1 VVRLEEIYV
10 PDLGDFKDVPVI
22 EVLIREGQEIQ
33 DEEPLVTLE
42 SDKATM
48 DVPSPMA
55 GKVNDLLVAVG
66 DKVSRGDLIVVL
78 EVETTAADKSPAPI
92 PKPADH
98 GTQQQQLDLNHV
110 APAPAANVAVEL
122 APAPEGT
129 TETTSAPVSVAPP
142 PPPATS
148 LSPEAASEP
157 IEVTVPDIGD
167 FQDVDVIEVI
177 VAPGDRIQAEDP
189 LITLESDKA
198 TMDVPAPISGTV
210 VALRVNKGDK
220 VSEGSPILA
229 VQPSAAVAAVPDAPA
244 QAPPAPAPPAPVT
257 PATPEGPP
265 ARPVPPPTLPE
276 PVEKMGMTKPHASP
290 SVRRFAR
297 ELGVD
302 LQRVPG
308 TGRKGRIVKQDVQ
321 AFVKQALAQPSP
333 PATATPSGLALPEM
347 PQIDF
352 AKFGEITVQ
361 PMGRIKR
368 LTATSLHRSWVHVPH
383 VTHHDE
389 ADITELEDFRK
400 QAKEEAIQRGVR
412 LTMLAFIMKA
422 CVSTLKQYPSFNAS
436 LEIGGENLILKQYYH
451 LGIAVDTEE
460 GLVVPVI
467 REVDQK
473 GVLDLAKELGEVSE
487 RARDKK
493 LTPNDLQG
501 GTFTISSLGGI
512 GGTAFTPIV
521 NAPEVAILGVSRAQM
536 KPVYKDDDFIPRLML
551 PLSLSYDHRVIDGA
565 EAARFTAFLTRVLED
580 ARRLLL

>member
-1 VVRLEEIYV
+1 MVRLEEIYV

-22 EVLIREGQEIQ
+22 EVLVREGQEILG
-33 DEEPLVTLE
+33 EEPLVTLE

-55 GKVNDLLVAVG
+55 GKVNDLMVAVG
-66 DKVSRGDLIVVL
+66 DKVSQGDLLLVL
-78 EVETTAADKSPAPI
+78 EVETTATEKSHPPAPQ
-92 PKPADH
+92 PTDH

-110 APAPAANVAVEL
+110 ASATAANAAL
-122 APAPEGT
+122 DSSPALHST
-129 TETTSAPVSVAPP
+129 TEPTSAPVAVAPP
-142 PPPATS
+142 STS
-148 LSPEAASEP
+148 LSPETAGEV
-157 IEVTVPDIGD
+157 IEVKVPDIGD
-167 FQDVDVIEVI
+167 FQDVDIIEVM

-198 TMDVPAPISGTV
+198 TMDVPAPVAGTV

-220 VSEGSPILA
+220 VSEGSTILA
-229 VQPSAAVAAVPDAPA
+229 LQPSAAVAGVSDTPL
-244 QAPPAPAPPAPVT
+244 QAPPAPSAPA
-257 PATPEGPP
+257 PATPPAREGPP
-265 ARPVPPPTLPE
+265 DRPVPPPTLPE
-276 PVEKMGMTKPHASP
+276 PVATTGATKSHASP

-302 LQRVPG
+302 LQRVSG

-321 AFVKQALAQPSP
+321 AFVKQALAQPSSQ
-333 PATATPSGLALPEM
+333 AAAATPGLTLPEM

-361 PMGRIKR
+361 PFGRIKK
-368 LTATSLHRSWVHVPH
+368 LTATSLHRSWLHVPH

-389 ADITELEDFRK
+389 ADITELENFRK

-422 CVSTLKQYPSFNAS
+422 CVSALKEHPSFNAS
-436 LEIGGENLILKQYYH
+436 LEIGGENLILKRYYH

-467 REVDQK
+467 RDVDQK

-493 LTPNDLQG
+493 LTPNDVQG

-551 PLSLSYDHRVIDGA
+551 PLSLSYDHRVVDGA

>member
-1 VVRLEEIYV
+1 MVKLEEIYV

-22 EVLIREGQEIQ
+22 EVLVREGQEIQ
-33 DEEPLVTLE
+33 GEEPLVTLE
-42 SDKATM
+42 SDKATL

-55 GKVNDLLVAVG
+55 GKVNDLMVAVG
-66 DKVSRGDLIVVL
+66 DKVSQGDLLLVL
-78 EVETTAADKSPAPI
+78 EVESTAAEKSPTPAPQ
-92 PKPADH
+92 PTDH

-110 APAPAANVAVEL
+110 ASAITANTAVDL
-122 APAPEGT
+122 APAPDGT
-129 TETTSAPVSVAPP
+129 TQPTSAPVSVATPSS
-142 PPPATS
+142 S
-148 LSPEAASEP
+148 LSPETAGEV
-157 IEVTVPDIGD
+157 IEVKVPDIGE
-167 FQDVDVIEVI
+167 FQDVEIIEVM

-198 TMDVPAPISGTV
+198 TMDVPAPVAGTV
-210 VALRVNKGDK
+210 VALRANRGDK
-220 VSEGSPILA
+220 VSAGSPILV
-229 VQPSAAVAAVPDAPA
+229 VQPSEAVAAVADAPV
-244 QAPPAPAPPAPVT
+244 QAPPAPSAPAMPA
-257 PATPEGPP
+257 AREEGRPD
-265 ARPVPPPTLPE
+265 RPVPPPTLPE
-276 PVEKMGMTKPHASP
+276 PVATTSATKPHASP

-302 LQRVPG
+302 LQRVSA

-321 AFVKQALAQPSP
+321 AFVKQALAQPSSQT
-333 PATATPSGLALPEM
+333 AAATPGLALPEM
-347 PQIDF
+347 PEIDF

-361 PMGRIKR
+361 PLGRIKK
-368 LTATSLHRSWVHVPH
+368 LTATSLHRSWLHVPH

-389 ADITELEDFRK
+389 ADITELENFRK

-422 CVSTLKQYPSFNAS
+422 CVSALKQHPSFNAS
-436 LEIGGENLILKQYYH
+436 LQIGGENLILKRYYH

-467 REVDQK
+467 RDVDQK

-487 RARDKK
+487 RARNKK

-521 NAPEVAILGVSRAQM
+521 NAPEVAILGVSRAQI
-536 KPVYKDDDFIPRLML
+536 KPVYKNDDFIPRLML
-551 PLSLSYDHRVIDGA
+551 PLSLSYDHRVVDGA